1 MTRACPILFVVAGV
15 GLSLVNVQAADP
27 PANKPAASAPAVE
40 MNELEQ
46 AFVELMKGS
55 QLTGKFTVEGHDDDA
70 KTDSYRINA
79 VSKVKD
85 DNWVVHSRIKYGDL
99 DVVVPIPVQMNW
111 AGDTAVLSVTD
122 LAIPGMGEGFSSRLL
137 FDGQRYAGTW
147 AHGKVGGHMW
157 GKIEKQ
163 PADAEKK
170 PESK

>member
-1 MTRACPILFVVAGV
+1 MMTRPFAILVAG
-15 GLSLVNVQAADP
+15 LVLTVSTVLAADP
-27 PANKPAASAPAVE
+27 PANKPAAATPAVE
-40 MNELEQ
+40 LNELEQ

-55 QLTGKFTVEGHDDDA
+55 QLTGKFTVDGRDGDA

-85 DNWVVHSRIKYGDL
+85 DNWIVHSRIKYGEF
-99 DVVVPIPVQMNW
+99 DVVVPIPVRMHW

-122 LAIPGMGEGFSSRLL
+122 LAIPGLGEGFSSRLL

-147 AHGKVGGHMW
+147 AHGEVGGHMW

-163 PADAEKK
+163 PADEAPKK
-170 PESK
+170 ADK